1 MKSRFRQPR
10 IRPPECNPALV
21 LLEPHRDEFCRKRE
35 EQDDRLN
42 KPRRNEDGD
51 SGCSATGERISDQL
65 SAGTLQC
72 FQGLGKFTLSNSV
85 GRPVLSA
92 VVCLLVI
99 DWHRFGRWGSDLS
112 PADPMFASTCSCDC
126 DSPDSPLYAV
136 CVRIA
141 VCPNRCRSLGR
152 VPRTRPSCFQ
162 LECHSPVEGLAGS
175 CGRRL
180 RRRETRHPSLLLQRY
195 VGLWCNRPGC
205 AAACFGKS
213 SRALSPST
221 YPSRAG
227 DVLRRGELVGPPR
240 KKRSDLRVARF

>member
-112 PADPMFASTCSCDC
+112 PADPVFASTCSCDC

-152 VPRTRPSCFQ
+152 VPRTPDHAAVGCG
-162 LECHSPVEGLAGS
+162 VE
-175 CGRRL
+175 
-180 RRRETRHPSLLLQRY
+180 
-195 VGLWCNRPGC
+195 
-205 AAACFGKS
+205 
-213 SRALSPST
+213 
-221 YPSRAG
+221 
-227 DVLRRGELVGPPR
+227 RRGILLSFYNDMSVYGVT
-240 KKRSDLRVARF
+240 DLAAQQRVLERVAEHYRQAHTHPVQVMFYEEENWSVRQGKNGVTFGSRGSEKLIRVASVG